1 MINTQVFLTGML
13 ISAALSSLATEAVKR
28 ILDEHNKTYAS
39 NTLAGVISAFV
50 STGVGGAYVAL
61 NHIAFTPEVGAYWVG
76 LVFMT
81 WLCSMVG
88 YDKVIQTIAQFKE
101 LNKKEE

>member
-1 MINTQVFLTGML
+1 ML
-13 ISAALSSLATEAVKR
+13 VTSALAGLATEAVKR
-28 ILDEHNKTYAS
+28 ILDEHGKTYAS
-39 NTLAGVISAFV
+39 NTLAGIVSAVV

-61 NHIAFTPEVGAYWVG
+61 NHIAFTPEVGAYWAG

-88 YDKVIQTIAQFKE
+88 YDKVIQTIAQFK
-101 LNKKEE
+101 KIEEDDE